1 MTRKARIH
9 VNVPKIIYGKTRRV
23 HHHRNHHAP
32 RSALAERINHNL
44 QHILRRNIRIP
55 AFRKHI
61 SPGHDFYSHVNGD
74 WIRST
79 SIPSYTS
86 TFGVSEEVES
96 HIEGLL
102 LREINRCRAVA
113 EEGSEQG
120 TEEGM
125 IRDAIGRLV
134 MSSMRPGE
142 QKHSIEYLKKGVRG
156 ISCMRDQKDLSTTL
170 GSLCRFRIPTILSIN
185 ILPIQRGGYTV
196 SLSPGRVGLPDT
208 TYYSGTVPGKTNVL
222 YSYTSLIQRITTRID
237 VDDAS
242 KSIPFEAR
250 FSGLIHSAE
259 SDTSTTDMR
268 VSELVRR
275 FRNIDWM
282 TLLTSFGLPEKGL
295 ANMSIHIDSETFLK
309 ELNRECK
316 ETPIQIWQG
325 LFSLHTILH
334 ALPYLPPPF
343 DDWHFAFYGHLLRG
357 QRKKV
362 PQDILTLNIV
372 EEQMAP
378 ALGYL
383 FVKKY
388 LTPEFKTQATRFVRK
403 IVDSAEKRMGGVEW
417 FTPATRR
424 AAAEKLRRAELSVA
438 WSEPLVKHP
447 PHMPALQTDTLLANI
462 YLLEESSTER
472 QIQYLVSSRPPK
484 GVWEESPYSV
494 NAYYYH
500 DTNELV
506 IPAGSFFWPFYR
518 NEHEKG
524 SVGWNFGGLGA
535 VIAHEITHAFDA
547 EGKEYGPRGDEGAW
561 WTAED
566 EKAYAQKTKA
576 LIELFGAKKI
586 LGRSVDGV
594 LTMNENLADLG
605 GLAIAM
611 DALKQEIAGLS
622 EAEKGRHMREFFI
635 SYAVS
640 WRTKEHKER
649 RLQRL
654 ITDKH
659 APIELR
665 VNLIVSQFEEW
676 YQAFGVRTGDALY
689 IPPEERIRVF

>member
-9 VNVPKIIYGKTRRV
+9 ANVPKIIVGKTRRV
-23 HHHRNHHAP
+23 HHPRNHHVHRQAP
-32 RSALAERINHNL
+32 KGSASHTL
-44 QHILRRNIRIP
+44 QHILRKYIRIP
-55 AFRKHI
+55 SFRKHI
-61 SPGHDFYSHVNGD
+61 YPGQDFYSHVNGE

-96 HIEGLL
+96 HIEGVL
-102 LREINRCRAVA
+102 LREINRCRVVA
-113 EEGSEQG
+113 EEGHDQV

-134 MSSMRPGE
+134 MSSMRPNK
-142 QKHSIEYLKKGVRG
+142 QKHSVEYLKKSVRG
-156 ISCMRDQKDLSTTL
+156 MGCIRDTKDLSTTL

-185 ILPIQRGGYTV
+185 ILPSQRGGYTV

-208 TYYSGTVPGKTNVL
+208 SYYNGTAPGKTNVL
-222 YSYTSLIQRITTRID
+222 YKYTNLIQHITTRID
-237 VDDAS
+237 VEDAS
-242 KSIPFEAR
+242 RSIPFEAR

-259 SDTSTTDMR
+259 SDTTVRNMR
-268 VSELVRR
+268 VSELTRT
-275 FRNIDWM
+275 FQNIDWIA
-282 TLLTSFGLPEKGL
+282 LLTSFGLPEKGL
-295 ANMSIHIDSETFLK
+295 TNLSIHIDSEAFIK

-316 ETPIQIWQG
+316 ETPIEIWKG

-343 DDWHFAFYGHLLRG
+343 DDWHFAFYGRLLRG

-372 EEQMAP
+372 EDQMAP

-388 LTPEFKTQATRFVRK
+388 LTPEFKTQATQFVRK
-403 IVDSAEKRMGGVEW
+403 IVDSAEERMGKVEW

-438 WSEPLVKHP
+438 WSEPLVNRP
-447 PHMPALQTDTLLANI
+447 PRMPALQTDTLLANI
-462 YLLEESSTER
+462 YLLEESNTER
-472 QIQYLVSSRPPK
+472 QIQYLLSEKAPK

-518 NEHEKG
+518 YDNEKG
-524 SVGWNFGGLGA
+524 GVGWNFGGLGA

-561 WTAED
+561 WTTAD

-576 LIELFGAKKI
+576 LIELFGAKKV
-586 LGRSVDGV
+586 LGRPVDGA

-605 GLAIAM
+605 GLAIAL
-611 DALKQEIAGLS
+611 DALKKEIGGLP
-622 EAEKGRHMREFFI
+622 EAERKKQIQEFFV

-640 WRTKEHKER
+640 WRTKEHAER

-665 VNLIVSQFEEW
+665 VNLIVAQFEEW
-676 YQAFGVRTGDALY
+676 YEAFGVRTGDALY